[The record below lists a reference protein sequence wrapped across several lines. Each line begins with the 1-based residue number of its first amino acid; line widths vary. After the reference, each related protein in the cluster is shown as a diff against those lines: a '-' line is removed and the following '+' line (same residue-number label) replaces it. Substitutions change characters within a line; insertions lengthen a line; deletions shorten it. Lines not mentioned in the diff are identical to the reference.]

1 MGGCISA
8 MPRRLWSS
16 RLRLPQVQ
24 FPDPVKIQSGQAG
37 NFSQRVPLCPFH
49 YRETSS
55 GTTAP
60 PAASSTNE
68 NEVCTICYDNPMD
81 IALGCKHRI
90 CSTCEQKVYHCP
102 HCQTPILTK
111 LKLICGDEKFWCP
124 ICLANPKGMVF
135 GCGHQTCLEC
145 ARDLQSCPK
154 CGSVGTPMQLY

>member
-1 MGGCISA
+1 MRMRVIFNMGILHREWRELGERKGLIA
-8 MPRRLWSS
+8 PYYRRFRELKYFDLFMKMVLSS
-16 RLRLPQVQ
+16 
-24 FPDPVKIQSGQAG
+24 KK
-37 NFSQRVPLCPFH
+37 
-49 YRETSS
+49 
-55 GTTAP
+55 
-60 PAASSTNE
+60 
-68 NEVCTICYDNPMD
+68 VCTICYDNPMD